1 MPAEA
6 ERCPN
11 PQKAAQAVCNAWLC
25 IASCINFCKAQM
37 QLEDSVLMVKLWL
50 SFTLAR
56 LTRYK
61 QAGKDADRLVHILGG
76 QANTSMMF

>member
-1 MPAEA
+1 
-6 ERCPN
+6 
-11 PQKAAQAVCNAWLC
+11 
-25 IASCINFCKAQM
+25 M